1 MATIVGE
8 SIFKSSYLVEKALI
22 MPRQST
28 LFVI

>member
-22 MPRQST
+22 MPR
-28 LFVI
+28 